1 MLIILTYYVSLSILQ
16 ILYVTGISV
25 SWNSPSISYSSI
37 SSKSVPI
44 YNGNV
49 QQESS
54 TIKPFRVSGSTS
66 TSLNQI
72 GNLDTEMSFNRGL
85 GMNTNKIIVSKKG
98 QLKDNKGDGV
108 SEYTITNIQPSE
120 LSNESSQS
128 SKISNF
134 NIPVQMNGPRLSTI
148 YHGTNKISETGRI
161 NDVSNL
167 YKSNNDAD
175 IGLDT
180 TFGSI
185 QFDGINNG
193 KTSGSGR
200 EEENNKGFSGSKGS
214 ISFNSK
220 TKGRRGRPSEEE
232 DGDRSNESRKFVE
245 QNYGR
250 VEGYGGEESGGSG
263 SIGLIGFGRK
273 NEGEPGGSDVEEGE
287 NKGFSGSKGSISFNS
302 KYKGKRGRP
311 SGEKEDGG
319 RRFSGSNESI
329 KFVEQN
335 DGRVEGYGGEES
347 GGSGLIGLIGFGRK
361 NEGGLGG
368 SGVGFSGSKGSISFG
383 SRSNGRADGYSGEE
397 SEGSGSGGFIG
408 YGRKN
413 EGWAGGSVG
422 EEKGNIE
429 FNGLKGSIRFGS
441 KGNGRAGE
449 YGGEE
454 SGGSGSIG
462 LIGFGRKN
470 EGESDGSD
478 VEEGEN
484 KGFSGSKGSIRFG
497 SKGNSRAGGYK
508 EEERG
513 KSGSGGFIEF
523 GRKND
528 GGASGSGGEEKGN
541 KGFSGSKGSI
551 KFGSKGNGRTG
562 GFGGEVKGGIRF
574 NGPNVSIRFD
584 GKNEGEIGGFGEKN
598 IKISGGHRANRSS
611 RSRNIGGKRNFKL
624 STGGIQLGAENGE
637 ISRSNSILSKITG
650 KNYGSRRFGGNS
662 KSDKFVGDSGMS
674 EVGGS
679 KLFGEKMNKFSETGG
694 IYEDR
699 NFDDYN
705 ENRSV
710 KEYGTSEVR
719 FGEYSSLG
727 NSGN

>member
-441 KGNGRAGE
+441 KGN
-449 YGGEE
+449 
-454 SGGSGSIG
+454 
-462 LIGFGRKN
+462 
-470 EGESDGSD
+470 
-478 VEEGEN
+478 
-484 KGFSGSKGSIRFG
+484 
-497 SKGNSRAGGYK
+497 SRAGGYK

>member
-1 MLIILTYYVSLSILQ
+1 MLIVLIYYVSLSILQ

-25 SWNSPSISYSSI
+25 SWSSPSILYSSI
-37 SSKSVPI
+37 NSKSVPI

-54 TIKPFRVSGSTS
+54 TIKPFRVSGSTL
-66 TSLNQI
+66 TSLNKI
-72 GNLDTEMSFNRGL
+72 DNLDTEISSNRGL

-98 QLKDNKGDGV
+98 QLKDNKGDDV
-108 SEYTITNIQPSE
+108 SKYTITNIQPSE

-134 NIPVQMNGPRLSTI
+134 NIPVQINGPRLSNS

-185 QFDGINNG
+185 HFDGLNNG
-193 KTSGSGR
+193 KRSRSGR
-200 EEENNKGFSGSKGS
+200 EEEKNKGFSGSKEFIS
-214 ISFNSK
+214 INSK

-232 DGDRSNESRKFVE
+232 EGDRSNESRKFVE
-245 QNYGR
+245 QNDGR
-250 VEGYGGEESGGSG
+250 VGEYGGEESGGSG
-263 SIGLIGFGRK
+263 SIGLIRFGK
-273 NEGEPGGSDVEEGE
+273 
-287 NKGFSGSKGSISFNS
+287 
-302 KYKGKRGRP
+302 
-311 SGEKEDGG
+311 
-319 RRFSGSNESI
+319 
-329 KFVEQN
+329 
-335 DGRVEGYGGEES
+335 
-347 GGSGLIGLIGFGRK
+347 K

-383 SRSNGRADGYSGEE
+383 SRSNGRADRYSGEE

-413 EGWAGGSVG
+413 ERWAGGSGG

-441 KGNGRAGE
+441 KGNGRAG
-449 YGGEE
+449 
-454 SGGSGSIG
+454 
-462 LIGFGRKN
+462 
-470 EGESDGSD
+470 
-478 VEEGEN
+478 
-484 KGFSGSKGSIRFG
+484 
-497 SKGNSRAGGYK
+497 
-508 EEERG
+508 
-513 KSGSGGFIEF
+513 
-523 GRKND
+523 
-528 GGASGSGGEEKGN
+528 
-541 KGFSGSKGSI
+541 
-551 KFGSKGNGRTG
+551 

-574 NGPNVSIRFD
+574 NGPNGSIRFD

-624 STGGIQLGAENGE
+624 SIGGIQLGAENGE

-662 KSDKFVGDSGMS
+662 NSDKFVGDSGMS

-679 KLFGEKMNKFSETGG
+679 KLFGEKMNKFSKTGG

-699 NFDDYN
+699 NLDDYN

-727 NSGN
+727 NSGLESSSKCIFFLVSHRTLKGRWKFVSHFPDVI